1 MQHIKRSTNNKF
13 KTANGG
19 CVEARH
25 APVVLTAA
33 KAVCRE
39 KKCLSLQD
47 ILSSVS
53 ASHPSVDTSSYKQ
66 LTPLRLAGAVSTQF
80 VGSCDKVAGNH
91 STENEAPLSPNRMRE
106 LSTVPDPAFVRK
118 RTREQG
124 GFSLEETR
132 QSLPLNCV
140 VRNPE
145 NFHKSSDIDNHG
157 VRFKY
162 DGDGDKWR
170 WKCRYCLQEL
180 VVGHGTPNA
189 HLKNVHRG
197 VFEDR
202 RWVGLSGGDLLK
214 THESAT
220 KKLKAEQE
228 NPESAMCMTCLPPQT
243 PKSRVVR
250 TLEAKDRAHR
260 WDAKLVKLLA
270 KPALHAP
277 IDVKVQNN
285 KVPHQGRAPSAPSAL
300 RLLLES
306 TRPNRLPVVD
316 RGKLGIFGLGSV
328 VPFPAVPGQL
338 ASVADKS

>member
-1 MQHIKRSTNNKF
+1 
-13 KTANGG
+13 
-19 CVEARH
+19 
-25 APVVLTAA
+25 
-33 KAVCRE
+33 
-39 KKCLSLQD
+39 
-47 ILSSVS
+47 VS

-66 LTPLRLAGAVSTQF
+66 LTPLRLAGAASTQF
-80 VGSCDKVAGNH
+80 VGGCDKVAGNH
-91 STENEAPLSPNRMRE
+91 STEKEAPLSPNRMLE

-157 VRFKY
+157 VRFKN

-228 NPESAMCMTCLPPQT
+228 NPEVAICMTCLPPQT

-250 TLEAKDRAHR
+250 TPEAKDQAHW

-270 KPALHAP
+270 KPALHTP
-277 IDVKVQNN
+277 IDVKAQNN
-285 KVPHQGRAPSAPSAL
+285 KVPHQGRVPSAPSAL

-306 TRPNRLPVVD
+306 TRPNRLPVVA
-316 RGKLGIFGLGSV
+316 RGKLGIFDLGSV
-328 VPFPAVPGQL
+328 VLIPA
-338 ASVADKS
+338 S